1 MKRTMRIL
9 AALALLAPAAL
20 LAACGDSAPAT
31 LDSVEQWRQ
40 AGRIVEVAGRRL
52 FVVEQGSGLETLVIL
67 HGYPTSSHD
76 FARVL
81 PELAK
86 RFRVI
91 VHDHLGFG
99 LSGKPADYSYSLVE
113 QADLALLLWQAL
125 GVRRAHLLAHDY
137 GTSVATELLARREHF
152 ELPVAFDTLT
162 LCNGSVHIELAQ
174 LRLIQRLLAHPWF
187 GPLVAPLSS
196 RSLFDRQMRAIWA
209 DPSKLSGDDLDA
221 MWALLARDGGRE
233 RLPAISGYLHERR
246 KYWHRWIG
254 ALTRLD
260 IPAHV
265 LWAREDPVAVAA
277 IAEQLAREIPGAK
290 LTWLDGIGHYP
301 MLEAPDAWNAAALRF
316 WDGAAYHP
324 Q

>member
-1 MKRTMRIL
+1 MRL
-9 AALALLAPAAL
+9 PAALALLTSVAL
-20 LAACGDSAPAT
+20 LTGCGDTAPAT
-31 LDSVEQWRQ
+31 PDSVEQWRQ
-40 AGRIVEVAGRRL
+40 MGKIVEVAGRRL
-52 FVVEQGSGLETLVIL
+52 FVIEQGSGPETLVIL

-76 FARVL
+76 FAHVL

-86 RFRVI
+86 RYRVV

-99 LSGKPADYSYSLVE
+99 LSGKPAEYSYSLVE
-113 QADLALLLWQAL
+113 QADMALLLWQTL
-125 GVRRAHLLAHDY
+125 GVRRAHLLGHDY
-137 GTSVATELLARREHF
+137 GTSVATEILARRERF
-152 ELPVAFDTLT
+152 ELPVEFDSVT

-174 LRLIQRLLAHPWF
+174 LRLIQRLLANPWL

-196 RSLFDRQMRAIWA
+196 RRLFDRQMRAIWA
-209 DPSKLSGDDLDA
+209 DPSKLAGADLDA
-221 MWALLARDGGRE
+221 MWALLIRDDGRK

-260 IPAHV
+260 LPAHV
-265 LWAREDPVAVAA
+265 LWAREDPIAVAA

-301 MLEAPDAWNAAALRF
+301 MLEAPDAWTAAALRF
-316 WDGAAYHP
+316 WDAPTLKIRAR
-324 Q
+324 